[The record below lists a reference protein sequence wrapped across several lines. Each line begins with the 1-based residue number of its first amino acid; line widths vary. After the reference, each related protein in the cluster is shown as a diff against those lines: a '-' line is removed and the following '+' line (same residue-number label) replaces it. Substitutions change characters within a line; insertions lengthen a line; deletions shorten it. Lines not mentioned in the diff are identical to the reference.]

1 MARMS
6 VPIRYLAALKVL
18 SSVDERVVTVPRR
31 RAGRGRRENN
41 EQSPPDTQRGS
52 RMSESDLGPP
62 APDLAEQ
69 QREVTDEADEEQDPL
84 PSEPVDLPLDVNEAD
99 AMEQYREVGL
109 DEDDYR

>member
-1 MARMS
+1 
-6 VPIRYLAALKVL
+6 VPQVSAGA
-18 SSVDERVVTVPRR
+18 VPLG
-31 RAGRGRRENN
+31 AHACPNTLTSGVHL
-41 EQSPPDTQRGS
+41 DTQGGS

-84 PSEPVDLPLDVNEAD
+84 PSEPVRLPLDVNEAD
-99 AMEQYREVGL
+99 AMEQYREVEL